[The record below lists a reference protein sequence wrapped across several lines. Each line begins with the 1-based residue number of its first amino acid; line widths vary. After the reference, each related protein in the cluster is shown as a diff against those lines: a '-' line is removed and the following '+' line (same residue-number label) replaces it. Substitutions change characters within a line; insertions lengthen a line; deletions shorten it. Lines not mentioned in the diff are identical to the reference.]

1 MPQFDGGSGNS
12 RVGAK
17 NSTASL
23 YRDRANSISSRS
35 IVSQHSRTSN
45 KIKILRAGSPNSE
58 DDASTGDSTSDD
70 ENYSDMKTLTAQG
83 EIPQDFWQIQKLIR
97 YLKIGNQT
105 ATVIALCVLN
115 DFDLTKEYA
124 QLAIMDA
131 GGLEVLSNL
140 LETDEM
146 KCKVGALRILRRITV
161 HPAIRKKTTLMGGI
175 DLLIKILS
183 DPDPKLQL
191 LAAETMAN
199 LAKFRNARTIVR
211 KNEGIPKLIDIL
223 DIDLAKL
230 PNDIEHLDDHSIP
243 IVLQVARGSAFALWS
258 LSKSKRNK
266 LCIKKAGGLP
276 LLARLVKLRQTS
288 ILIPVIGTLQEC
300 ASEKSYCLAMQSE
313 GMIEDLVRNLSNP
326 NPKLKMLCASAIF
339 RLAEEKESRQLVRAH
354 GGLEPLVI
362 LIDETANHEN
372 RPHSG
377 HPSQWSRKV
386 LPPSK
391 PSIQDVIHKFDDH
404 HNREL
409 MAAVSGAIWKCAFSA
424 ENVTKFQ
431 DLGLVEVLIRI
442 LKDNCDALDDLQFNP
457 QKISVLTNV
466 VGALAECAKN
476 EQNVNVIKDEAGLE
490 PLIKLINTTHP
501 DLLVNVSLALGRCAE
516 DKNTLIN
523 IHELDGVR
531 LIWSLLKNTSD
542 RVQAS
547 AAWAL
552 SPCIRNAPNSGD
564 MVRSFVGG
572 LELICGLLESR
583 DIQVLSA
590 VCYAIANIAKD
601 KENLAVITD
610 HGVIEKLSRLAN
622 TDSDLL
628 RAKLAQAIGNCCDW
642 AGNRALFGQ
651 SGAVAPL
658 VSYLT
663 TTDLEVHRSTSVA
676 LYQLSKDPWNCVT
689 MHQNGVVPHLL
700 RLIGSQDEDVQEASA
715 DCLQN
720 IRKLALACEK
730 FRYQHLKT

>member
-1 MPQFDGGSGNS
+1 MPGFGKPGRGFS
-12 RVGAK
+12 RFIKAAVQVS
-17 NSTASL
+17 N
-23 YRDRANSISSRS
+23 SSR
-35 IVSQHSRTSN
+35 
-45 KIKILRAGSPNSE
+45 ILRAGSPNSE

-288 ILIPVIGTLQEC
+288 ILIPVIGTLQVMLLYLCIFKASVPPNRCLEWIQEC

-362 LIDETANHEN
+362 LIDETANHE
-372 RPHSG
+372 
-377 HPSQWSRKV
+377 
-386 LPPSK
+386 
-391 PSIQDVIHKFDDH
+391 
-404 HNREL
+404 NREL